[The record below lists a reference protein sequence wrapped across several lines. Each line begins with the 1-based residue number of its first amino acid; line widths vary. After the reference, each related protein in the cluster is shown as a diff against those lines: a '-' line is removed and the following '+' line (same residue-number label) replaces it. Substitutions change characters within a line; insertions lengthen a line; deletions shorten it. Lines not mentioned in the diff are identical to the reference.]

1 MPETISIKSNTN
13 VELSR
18 TMRSIIENV
27 IESMPAEDAFDE
39 NKLLLAITDYFM
51 NKYPGDKLEY
61 QLRRMKMETT
71 SQIKQ
76 AITIYMTRY
85 KDIK

>member
-27 IESMPAEDAFDE
+27 IASMPAEDAFDE

-85 KDIK
+85 KDTK

>member
-85 KDIK
+85 KDTK